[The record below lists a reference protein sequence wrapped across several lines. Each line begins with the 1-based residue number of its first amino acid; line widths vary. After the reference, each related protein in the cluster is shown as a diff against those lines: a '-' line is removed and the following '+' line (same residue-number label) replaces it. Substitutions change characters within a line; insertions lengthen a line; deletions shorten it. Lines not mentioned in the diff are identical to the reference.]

1 MTRNTTM
8 IVVGVLSALALVTAS
23 LGLYRV
29 FSFVAAAVI
38 LSVFAVATIER
49 DGSDPNL
56 APYTGLIGMLGL
68 FFVIGLVGIW
78 LTWEPG
84 VTDYSY
90 VLGVPIPTLVYFGFI
105 WFLPLFAAIYY
116 ALIFDRVG
124 SEEIVE
130 GIIEDAREAQRR
142 ESFPLA
148 PEQPKQTVEATDG
161 GETAD
166 E

>member
-8 IVVGVLSALALVTAS
+8 TVIGVLSVVALVTAA

-29 FSFVAAAVI
+29 FSFVGAAVI

-49 DGSDPNL
+49 NGSDPSL

-68 FFVIGLVGIW
+68 FFVIGLAGIW

-90 VLGVPIPTLVYFGFI
+90 VLGVPIPTLVYFGFL

-116 ALIFDRVG
+116 SLIFDRVG

-148 PEQPKQTVEATDG
+148 SEQPTQTVEATDG
-161 GETAD
+161 GETTD

>member
-1 MTRNTTM
+1 M